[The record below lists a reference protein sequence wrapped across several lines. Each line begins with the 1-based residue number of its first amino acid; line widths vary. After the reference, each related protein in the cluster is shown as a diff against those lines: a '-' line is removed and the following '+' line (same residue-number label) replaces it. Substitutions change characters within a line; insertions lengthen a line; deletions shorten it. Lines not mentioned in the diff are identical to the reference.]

1 MRSGKGHMTH
11 YIQHSPSILMPTT
24 ATKGKCNRSQRANA
38 SEKSHIQN
46 PLGLVKNHQTPKTF
60 NKDKKVVRGKEY
72 PSTGKGSQ
80 KYP

>member
-1 MRSGKGHMTH
+1 
-11 YIQHSPSILMPTT
+11 MPD
-24 ATKGKCNRSQRANA
+24 S

-60 NKDKKVVRGKEY
+60 SKDKKVVRGKEY

-80 KYP
+80 KHP

>member
-1 MRSGKGHMTH
+1 
-11 YIQHSPSILMPTT
+11 MPD
-24 ATKGKCNRSQRANA
+24 S

-80 KYP
+80 NTLIIDVYSPWSIVT